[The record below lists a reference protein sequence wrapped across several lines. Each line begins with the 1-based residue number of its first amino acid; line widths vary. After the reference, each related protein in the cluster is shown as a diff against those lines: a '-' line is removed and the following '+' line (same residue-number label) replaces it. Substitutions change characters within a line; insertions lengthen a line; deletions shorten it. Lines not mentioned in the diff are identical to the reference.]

1 MINKKIKDRYDVLR
15 VCFVVIFSIIILK
28 LGYMTIIKGDYY
40 FEQAQNKVY
49 KKILVESPRGEIRDR
64 YGRLLAGNRASFT
77 VQLLKNEIEK
87 ANANEVGQK
96 VINVLEK
103 NGEKYI
109 DEFPIIKENGKF
121 VYTYDKNI
129 EEWKIKND
137 IPLSYNAKESFYH
150 IVDRLV
156 DEGVI
161 SIDDNTT
168 GYDLQKIL
176 NENGYYPP
184 IYVSK
189 WEFAENV
196 KKNQWLYRYRIK
208 EDEKLSTQETFNR
221 LREYFKVDESLND
234 DEARKILLFRD
245 LLKSQGY
252 LQYQPM
258 KLAIDIKKQTVAEIE
273 ELAIELP
280 GVSIET
286 EPIRYY
292 PNGNQAS
299 HILGQIGKISQQA
312 EIDTYT
318 TDKGYSVSDMIGKTG
333 IEKTFEDKL
342 HGEKGFKKVVVDSS
356 GRLIQNIDIQSPK
369 AGDTV
374 YLTIDKD
381 LQKVAEDS
389 LEKALKTIQAGGT
402 FESPWGNYRLRD
414 NKRIYNNATSGAV
427 VALDVKTGE
436 ILAMASYPD
445 YDPNLFATGI
455 TTEDMNKL
463 LPKNKNNPLEAKPLY
478 NIATMTFVQ
487 PGSIFKM
494 ITGLAA
500 IDNGLDPKYEIYDK
514 GRIMLGN
521 KSFGCWI
528 WNDYRGSHGPT
539 NLYKAIE
546 QSCNYYMYSISVGYD
561 YSKEKPL
568 PVKMNVDEILRYAR
582 LFGLDE
588 KTGIEIE
595 EISGKVPNP
604 KAKFET
610 TKRSLKYAL
619 DRKLKTYFDDINGE
633 KDKEEYEKRV
643 DEIVSWMG
651 ENPGRG
657 TLLKRLEK
665 LHIKEDKIGEVAD
678 LIKYSYFNQAKWTTG
693 DTFNISIGQGS
704 NAYTPIQMAN
714 YIAGLVNGG
723 YRNKVTVVDKI
734 ESYDKMNIDKV
745 EVQREKIPLNEDSN
759 LDEIKKG
766 MLRVTEQGTA
776 KKVFGNFPVKV
787 GAKTGTAQ
795 KSGRIP
801 TADEV
806 EYLISHMSSFGVN
819 NQEALDLADKYEK
832 ADDSKY
838 SKDYYIRKALYKLN
852 PRLTYDEINRFKDT
866 YDNFAWFVSFAPYDD
881 PEIAVVSLIFQGG
894 HGGYAS
900 PVARDIMVEYFG
912 LTKNEDDYEVKE
924 ELKIKEE
931 LNR

>member
-1 MINKKIKDRYDVLR
+1 MVNKKIKDRYDVLR
-15 VCFVVIFSIIILK
+15 VSFVVIFSIIILK

-49 KKILVESPRGEIRDR
+49 KKILVEGPRGEIRDR

-87 ANANEVGQK
+87 ANANEVGQR

-109 DEFPIIKENGKF
+109 DEFPIIRQNGQF
-121 VYTYDKNI
+121 AYTYDKNI
-129 EEWKIKND
+129 QEWKDKYD
-137 IPLSYNAKESFYH
+137 IPASYNAKESFYH
-150 IVDRLV
+150 IVDGLV

-161 SIDDNTT
+161 RVDNNTT
-168 GYDLQKIL
+168 EYDLQKML

-196 KKNQWLYRYRIK
+196 KKAQWLYRYRIK
-208 EDEKLSTQETFNR
+208 EENISAEDAFGKLK
-221 LREYFKVDESLND
+221 EYFDVSDDLNN

-252 LQYQPM
+252 LQYQPI
-258 KLAIDIKKQTVAEIE
+258 KLAIDVKKETVAEIE

-292 PNGNQAS
+292 PNENLAS
-299 HILGQIGKISQQA
+299 HILGQIGKISQQT

-318 TDKGYSVSDMIGKTG
+318 TDKGYSISDMIGKTG

-342 HGEKGFKKVVVDSS
+342 HGEKGFKKVVVDSA
-356 GRLIQNIDIQSPK
+356 GRLIEKIEIQSPK

-389 LEKALKTIQAGGT
+389 LEKLLKTIQVGGT
-402 FESPWGNYRLRD
+402 YESPWGNYRLND
-414 NKRIYNNATSGAV
+414 GKKIYNKATSGAV

-436 ILAMASYPD
+436 VLAMASYPD

-455 TTEDMNKL
+455 TTEDMNSL
-463 LPKNKNNPLEAKPLY
+463 LPKNKNNPLAAKPLY

-487 PGSIFKM
+487 PGSVFKM

-500 IDNGLDPKYEIYDK
+500 IDNGLDPNYEIYDK

-528 WNDYRGSHGPT
+528 WNERRGSHGAT

-546 QSCNYYMYSISVGYD
+546 QSCNYYMYSVSVGYD
-561 YSKEKPL
+561 YAKEKPL

-595 EISGKVPNP
+595 EIPGKVPNP
-604 KAKFET
+604 EDKFET

-619 DRKLKTYFDDINGE
+619 DRKLKTYFDDITGE
-633 KDKEEYEKRV
+633 DNQEYEKRIGK
-643 DEIVSWMG
+643 IVSWMA

-657 TLLKRLEK
+657 TLLKRLED
-665 LHIKEDKIGEVAD
+665 LHIKEDKVAEVAD

-693 DTFNISIGQGS
+693 DTFNISIGQGANS
-704 NAYTPIQMAN
+704 YTPLQMAN
-714 YIAGLVNGG
+714 YISGLVNGG
-723 YRNKVTVVDKI
+723 YKNKVTVVDKI

-745 EVQREKIPLNEDSN
+745 DLEREKIPLNDNSN
-759 LDEIKKG
+759 LEEIKKA
-766 MLRVTEQGTA
+766 MLRVTQQGTA
-776 KKVFGNFPVKV
+776 KKVFGQFPVKV

-806 EYLISHMSSFGVN
+806 EYLISHMSSYGVN
-819 NQEALDLADKYEK
+819 TQEALALADEYEK
-832 ADDSKY
+832 AEDSKY

-894 HGGYAS
+894 HGGYAA

-912 LTKNEDDYEVKE
+912 LTKNEDDYDVKEKLNIKE
-924 ELKIKEE
+924 ELK
-931 LNR
+931 R

>member
-1 MINKKIKDRYDVLR
+1 MINKKIKDRYDVLKFS
-15 VCFVVIFSIIILK
+15 FVVIFSIVILK
-28 LGYMTIIKGDYY
+28 LGYMTTIKGDYY
-40 FEQAQNKVY
+40 FDQAQNKVY

-87 ANANEVGQK
+87 ANGNEIAQK
-96 VINVLEK
+96 VIKILEN

-121 VYTYDKNI
+121 IYTYDKNI
-129 EEWKIKND
+129 EEWKLKNE
-137 IPLSYNAKESFYH
+137 IPLKYNAKESFYF
-150 IVDRLV
+150 IVDKLV
-156 DEGVI
+156 NEG
-161 SIDDNTT
+161 SIIVDNDAT
-168 GYDLQKIL
+168 GYDLQKLL
-176 NENGYYPP
+176 NEHGYYPP

-196 KKNQWLYRYRIK
+196 KKSQWLYRYRIK
-208 EDEKLSTQETFNR
+208 EETIGAEDAFNKLK
-221 LREYFKVDESLND
+221 EYFDIADNLND
-234 DEARKILLFRD
+234 SEARKILLFRD

-252 LQYQPM
+252 LQYQPI
-258 KLAIDIKKQTVAEIE
+258 KLAIDVKKETVAEIE

-292 PNGNQAS
+292 PNENLAS
-299 HILGQIGKISQQA
+299 HILGQIGKISQQR

-318 TDKGYSVSDMIGKTG
+318 ADKGYSVSDMIGKTG

-342 HGEKGFKKVVVDSS
+342 HGEKGYKKVIVDSA
-356 GRLIQNIDIQSPK
+356 GRLIEKINIQSPK

-389 LEKALKTIQAGGT
+389 LEKALKTIQVGGT
-402 FESPWGNYRLRD
+402 FESPWGNYRLNDGR
-414 NKRIYNNATSGAV
+414 KIYRKATSGAV

-455 TTEDMNKL
+455 TIEDMDKL
-463 LPKNKNNPLEAKPLY
+463 LPENKNNPLEAKPLY
-478 NIATMTFVQ
+478 NIATMTSVQ
-487 PGSIFKM
+487 PGSVFKM

-500 IDNGLDPKYEIYDK
+500 IENGLDPNYQIYDK
-514 GRIMLGN
+514 GSIMLGN

-528 WNDYRGSHGPT
+528 WNESRGSHGAT

-546 QSCNYYMYSISVGYD
+546 QSCNYYMYSVSVGYD
-561 YSKEKPL
+561 YAKGKPL

-588 KTGIEIE
+588 KSGVEIE
-595 EISGKVPNP
+595 EIPGKVPNP
-604 KAKFET
+604 ESKFDT
-610 TKRSLKYAL
+610 TKKSLKYAL
-619 DRKLKTYFDDINGE
+619 DRKLKTYFDDITSSN
-633 KDKEEYEKRV
+633 KEEYEKRI

-651 ENPGRG
+651 ENPSRN
-657 TLLKRLEK
+657 TMLERLEE
-665 LHIKEDKIGEVAD
+665 LHIKEDKIGEVTD
-678 LIKYSYFNQAKWTTG
+678 MVKYSYFNQSKWTTG
-693 DTFNISIGQGS
+693 DTFNISIGQGA
-704 NAYTPIQMAN
+704 NAYTPLQMAN
-714 YIAGLVNGG
+714 YISGLVNGG
-723 YRNKVTVVDKI
+723 YKNEVTVVDKT
-734 ESYDKMNIDKV
+734 ESYDKMNIDKSDV
-745 EVQREKIPLNEDSN
+745 KRKKIPLNETSN
-759 LDEIKKG
+759 LEEIKKG
-766 MLRVTEQGTA
+766 MLRVTQQGTA
-776 KKVFGNFPVKV
+776 KKVFGNFPIKV

-806 EYLISHMSSFGVN
+806 EYLVSHMSSFGVSTE
-819 NQEALDLADKYEK
+819 EALNLADKYEK

-881 PEIAVVSLIFQGG
+881 PEIAVVSLLFQGG

-900 PVARDIMVEYFG
+900 PIARDIMVEYFG

-924 ELKIKEE
+924 KLSIQEELK
-931 LNR
+931 R

>member
-15 VCFVVIFSIIILK
+15 VAFAVIFSIIILK

-87 ANANEVGQK
+87 ASANEVGQK

-121 VYTYDKNI
+121 IYTYDKNI
-129 EEWKIKND
+129 EDWKIKNE
-137 IPLSYNAKESFYH
+137 IPLSYNAQKSFY
-150 IVDRLV
+150 VLVNRLA

-161 SIDDNTT
+161 SIDDTT
-168 GYDLQKIL
+168 SKFDLQKML
-176 NENGYYPP
+176 NQNGYYPP
-184 IYVSK
+184 IYVSEWK
-189 WEFAENV
+189 FAENV
-196 KKNQWLYRYRIK
+196 KKSQWLYKYRIK
-208 EDEKLSTQETFNR
+208 EETISAKDTFDKLK
-221 LREYFKVDESLND
+221 EYFDISDDLND
-234 DEARKILLFRD
+234 DEARKIILFRN

-252 LQYQPM
+252 LQYQPI
-258 KLAIDIKKQTVAEIE
+258 KLAIDVKKETVAEIE
-273 ELAIELP
+273 ELAIELT

-292 PNGNQAS
+292 PNKNLAS

-318 TDKGYSVSDMIGKTG
+318 IDKGYSISDMIGKTG
-333 IEKTFEDKL
+333 IEKKFEDKL
-342 HGEKGFKKVVVDSS
+342 HGEKGFKKVIVDSA
-356 GRLIQNIDIQSPK
+356 GRLIKNIDIQSPK

-381 LQKVAEDS
+381 LQKVAEAS
-389 LEKALKTIQAGGT
+389 LEKVLKTIQVGGT
-402 FESPWGNYRLRD
+402 YESPWGNYRLRD
-414 NKRIYNNATSGAV
+414 SKKIYNNATSGAV

-436 ILAMASYPD
+436 VLAMASYPD

-455 TTEDMNKL
+455 TSEDMNKL
-463 LPKNKNNPLEAKPLY
+463 LPQNKNNPLEAKPLY
-478 NIATMTFVQ
+478 NIATMTSVQ
-487 PGSIFKM
+487 PGSVFKM
-494 ITGLAA
+494 ITGLAV
-500 IDNGLDPKYEIYDK
+500 IDNGLDPTYQIYDK

-528 WNDYRGSHGPT
+528 WNNHRGSHGPT

-546 QSCNYYMYSISVGYD
+546 QSCNYYFYCVSIGYD
-561 YSKEKPL
+561 YAKEKPL
-568 PVKMNVDEILRYAR
+568 PVKMNIDEVLRYSR

-588 KTGIEIE
+588 RTGIEIE
-595 EISGKVPNP
+595 EIPGKVPNP
-604 KAKFET
+604 ESKFKS
-610 TKRSLKYAL
+610 TKRSLKYDL

-633 KDKEEYEKRV
+633 NKGEYEKRI
-643 DEIVSWMG
+643 DEILSWMN
-651 ENPGRG
+651 ENPSRG
-657 TLLKRLEK
+657 TLLKRLEDLK
-665 LHIKEDKIGEVAD
+665 IKEDKVGEVAD

-693 DTFNISIGQGS
+693 DTFNISIGQGA
-704 NAYTPIQMAN
+704 NAYTPLQIAN
-714 YIAGLVNGG
+714 YISGLVNGG
-723 YRNKVTVVDKI
+723 YKNKVTLVDKI
-734 ESYDKMNIDKV
+734 ESYDKMDIYKDDIK
-745 EVQREKIPLNEDSN
+745 RERIPLNDDLN
-759 LDEIKKG
+759 LEEIKKG
-766 MLRVTEQGTA
+766 MLRVTQQGTA
-776 KKVFGNFPVKV
+776 RSVFGQFPVKV

-806 EYLISHMSSFGVN
+806 EYLISNMKAYKVDT
-819 NQEALDLADKYEK
+819 QQALNLADKYQKEDNK
-832 ADDSKY
+832 KY
-838 SKDYYIRKALYKLN
+838 SYDYYIRKALYKLN

-894 HGGYAS
+894 HGGYAA
-900 PVARDIMVEYFG
+900 PIARDIMVEYFG
-912 LTKNEDDYEVKE
+912 LTKNEEDYEVKE
-924 ELKIKEE
+924 KLNIKEE
-931 LNR
+931 LKR

>member
-15 VCFVVIFSIIILK
+15 VSFVVIFSIIILK
-28 LGYMTIIKGDYY
+28 LGYMTIIKGDHY

-77 VQLLKNEIEK
+77 VQLLKNEIEQ
-87 ANANEVGQK
+87 ADANEVGQK

-129 EEWKIKND
+129 EEWKTKND
-137 IPLSYNAKESFYH
+137 IPLNYNAKKSFYH

-161 SIDDNTT
+161 TVDDKAT
-168 GYDLQKIL
+168 GYDLQKLL
-176 NENGYYPP
+176 NEKGYYPP
-184 IYVSK
+184 IYVSE
-189 WEFAENV
+189 WEFAENI
-196 KKNQWLYRYRIK
+196 KKSQWLYKYTKK
-208 EDEKLSTQETFNR
+208 EEIISAEEAFNR
-221 LREYFKVDESLND
+221 LKEYFNIDESLND
-234 DEARKILLFRD
+234 DKARKILLFRD

-252 LQYQPM
+252 LQYQPI
-258 KLAIDIKKQTVAEIE
+258 KLAIDVKKETVAEIE
-273 ELAIELP
+273 ELAIEIP

-292 PNGNQAS
+292 PNENLAS
-299 HILGQIGKISQQA
+299 HILGQIGKISQQK

-318 TDKGYSVSDMIGKTG
+318 TDKGYSISDMIGKTG

-342 HGEKGFKKVVVDSS
+342 HGEKGYKKVIVDSA
-356 GRLIQNIDIQSPK
+356 GRLIEKINIQSPK

-389 LEKALKTIQAGGT
+389 LEKALKTIQVGGNY
-402 FESPWGNYRLRD
+402 ESPWGDYRLND
-414 NKRIYNNATSGAV
+414 GKKIYNNATSGAV

-463 LPKNKNNPLEAKPLY
+463 LPENKNNPLEAKPLY

-500 IDNGLDPKYEIYDK
+500 IDNGLDPNYEIYDK
-514 GRIMLGN
+514 GHIMLGN

-528 WNDYRGSHGPT
+528 WNESRGSHGAT

-546 QSCNYYMYSISVGYD
+546 QSCNYYMYSVSVGYD

-588 KTGIEIE
+588 RTGIEIE
-595 EISGKVPNP
+595 EIPGKVPNP
-604 KAKFET
+604 ESKFDR
-610 TKRSLKYAL
+610 TKKSLKYAL
-619 DRKLKTYFDDINGE
+619 DRKLKTYFEDINGSN
-633 KDKEEYEKRV
+633 KEEYEKRI
-643 DEIVSWMG
+643 DEIVSWMDK
-651 ENPGRG
+651 NPSRN

-665 LHIKEDKIGEVAD
+665 LKIKEDKIGEVTD
-678 LIKYSYFNQAKWTTG
+678 LIKYSYFNQSKWTKG

-704 NAYTPIQMAN
+704 NAYTPLQMAN
-714 YIAGLVNGG
+714 YISGLVNGG
-723 YRNKVTVVDKI
+723 YKNKVTVVDKT
-734 ESYDKMNIDKV
+734 ESYDKMNIDKSNV
-745 EVQREKIPLNEDSN
+745 EREKIPLNDDLN
-759 LDEIKKG
+759 LEEIKKG

-776 KKVFGNFPVKV
+776 KKVFGKFPIKV

-806 EYLISHMSSFGVN
+806 EYLVSHMSSFGVSTS
-819 NQEALDLADKYEK
+819 EALALADKYEK
-832 ADDSKY
+832 ADNSKY

-852 PRLTYDEINRFKDT
+852 PRLNYDEINRFKDT

-900 PVARDIMVEYFG
+900 PIARDIMVEYFG

-924 ELKIKEE
+924 ELNMKEE
-931 LNR
+931 LKR

>member
-1 MINKKIKDRYDVLR
+1 MNKKIKDRYDVLR
-15 VCFVVIFSIIILK
+15 FSFVVICSIIVLK

-40 FEQAQNKVY
+40 FEKAQNKVY

-87 ANANEVGQK
+87 ANANEVGQT

-129 EEWKIKND
+129 EDWKIKND
-137 IPLSYNAKESFYH
+137 IPLNYNAKESFYI

-156 DEGVI
+156 DEGRITV
-161 SIDDNTT
+161 DDDTT
-168 GYDLQKIL
+168 EYDLQKML

-196 KKNQWLYRYRIK
+196 KKTQWLYRYRIK
-208 EDEKLSTQETFNR
+208 EENISTEEAFNKLK
-221 LREYFKVDESLND
+221 EYFKIEESLND
-234 DEARKILLFRD
+234 DDTRKILLFRD

-258 KLAIDIKKQTVAEIE
+258 KLAIDVKKETVAEIE

-292 PNGNQAS
+292 PNQNLAS
-299 HILGQIGKISQQA
+299 HILGQTGKISQQT
-312 EIDTYT
+312 EIDAYT
-318 TDKGYSVSDMIGKTG
+318 KDKGYSVSDMIGKTG

-342 HGEKGFKKVVVDSS
+342 HGEKGFKKVIVDSS
-356 GRLIQNIDIQSPK
+356 GRLIEKIDIQSPK
-369 AGDTV
+369 AGDAV

-389 LEKALKTIQAGGT
+389 LEKALKTIQVGGT
-402 FESPWGNYRLRD
+402 YESPWGNYRLND
-414 NKRIYNNATSGAV
+414 GKKIYSKATSGAV

-455 TTEDMNKL
+455 TTEEMNKL

-478 NIATMTFVQ
+478 NIATMTSVQ
-487 PGSIFKM
+487 PGSTFKM

-500 IDNGLDPKYEIYDK
+500 IDNGLDPNYEIYDK
-514 GRIMLGN
+514 GSIMLGN

-528 WNDYRGSHGPT
+528 WNESRGSHGAT
-539 NLYKAIE
+539 NLYKALE
-546 QSCNYYMYSISVGYD
+546 QSCNYYFYCVSVGYD
-561 YSKEKPL
+561 YAKQSPL
-568 PVKMNVDEILRYAR
+568 SVNMNVDEILRYAR
-582 LFGLDE
+582 LFGLDGR
-588 KTGIEIE
+588 TGIQIE
-595 EISGKVPNP
+595 EIPGKVPNP
-604 KAKFET
+604 ESKFET

-619 DRKLKTYFDDINGE
+619 DRKLKTYFDDITSTN
-633 KDKEEYEKRV
+633 KEEYEKRI
-643 DEIVSWMG
+643 DEIVSWMDN
-651 ENPGRG
+651 NPSRN
-657 TLLKRLEK
+657 TLLKRLEE
-665 LHIKEDKIGEVAD
+665 LHIKEDKIAEVTD
-678 LIKYSYFNQAKWTTG
+678 LIKYSYFNQSKWTTG
-693 DTFNISIGQGS
+693 DTFNIAIGQGA
-704 NAYTPIQMAN
+704 NAYTPLQMAN
-714 YIAGLVNGG
+714 YISGLVNGG
-723 YRNKVTVVDKI
+723 YKNKVTVVDKI

-745 EVQREKIPLNEDSN
+745 ESEREKIPLNDDSN
-759 LDEIKKG
+759 LEEIKKG

-776 KKVFGNFPVKV
+776 KKVFGTFPVKV

-806 EYLISHMSSFGVN
+806 EYLVSHMSSFGVRTE
-819 NQEALDLADKYEK
+819 EALELADEYGKE
-832 ADDSKY
+832 DDNKY
-838 SKDYYIRKALYKLN
+838 SKEYYIRKALYKLN

-866 YDNFAWFVSFAPYDD
+866 YDNFAWFVSFAPYDE
-881 PEIAVVSLIFQGG
+881 PEIAVVSIIFQGG

-900 PVARDIMVEYFG
+900 PIARDIMAEYFG
-912 LTKNEDDYEVKE
+912 ITKNEKDYEVKE
-924 ELKIKEE
+924 ELRIKEE
-931 LNR
+931 LKR